1 MDAWVLDVREGPEG
15 LPDFVMGR
23 EWRCCFY
30 SSRLPGS
37 RGFKPGRKDAHAF
50 LSKGG
55 IIEAAVCFGR
65 DGSVLPV
72 LEGKGA
78 EGARNAIASLGQ
90 EGFEAARVL
99 GLRDDVLS
107 VESVIGPPKD
117 AIDHFLMRREEPS
130 PAPENKPVPGMETRV
145 AAVKDAEALLPLQEA
160 YEREE
165 VLIPLH
171 AFNARAISLALA
183 ESLRSQTVLV
193 VEIGG
198 RIVAKAQTNA
208 RGFFWDQLGGIY
220 VSPEWR
226 RRGIGAFI
234 TSQLARRIEGEGR
247 QACLFVKKSNIRAIR
262 AYERSGFSRA
272 CDYRIAYYS

>member
-1 MDAWVLDVREGPEG
+1 MDAWVLRHGEAPEG
-15 LPDFVMGR
+15 LPDFIQAR

-37 RGFKPGRKDAHAF
+37 RGFRPGRKGFHAI
-50 LSKGG
+50 LAKGG
-55 IIEAAVCFGR
+55 FTEAAVCFGR
-65 DGSVLPV
+65 DGSILPV
-72 LEGKGA
+72 LEGTGD
-78 EGARNAIASLGQ
+78 EGARNSIAASGP

-99 GLRDDVLS
+99 GLREDVLAI
-107 VESVIGPPKD
+107 ESVIGPPKD
-117 AIDHFLMRREEPS
+117 AIDHFLMRRDAPPPS
-130 PAPENKPVPGMETRV
+130 TGFQPVPGMETRV
-145 AAVKDAEALLPLQEA
+145 AGPNDADALIRLQEA
-160 YEREE
+160 YEKEE

-183 ESLRSQTVLV
+183 DSLRSQEVIIA
-193 VEIGG
+193 EIGG

-226 RRGIGAFI
+226 GRGVGAHI
-234 TSQLARRIEGEGR
+234 TSELARRIEGEGR
-247 QACLFVKKSNIRAIR
+247 RACLFVKKSNTRAIH
-262 AYERSGFSRA
+262 AYEKSGFSRA